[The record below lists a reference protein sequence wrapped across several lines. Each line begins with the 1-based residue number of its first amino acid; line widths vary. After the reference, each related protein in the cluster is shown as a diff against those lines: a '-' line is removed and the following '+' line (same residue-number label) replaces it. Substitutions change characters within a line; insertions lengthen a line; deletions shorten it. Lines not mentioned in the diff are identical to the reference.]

1 MDESLTIDFFI
12 MLLIGI
18 QMVYMSDILNNI
30 DRNSSIMIDQMERI
44 LTIVDNL
51 DNRSEQ
57 ADDRSQYFNERRR
70 SIDNAIVNP

>member
-44 LTIVDNL
+44 LTII